1 MKGCTMAQQ
10 GFGRQGAHDPSAWP
24 PHIASQAGGRR
35 SAVEVVRDRIAA
47 NIQSG
52 RIKVDE
58 QLPSEAELARLFGVS
73 RPVVREAI
81 VSLNALGL
89 TASRNGRGTF
99 VARTSVKADL
109 LLGGFLP
116 SHVNEVRR
124 CLEIP
129 AARLAAARRTRQD
142 IVRMEE
148 LLAGIDAEDA
158 ADRRNRIDAEFHIAI
173 ATATCNPLLTKLIG
187 DLRGSLEDESLTVS
201 VVRHRRAGARA
212 EHRAILDA
220 IAAGDADAADLAVK
234 LHLDAIDASLASLV
248 FVAAPDRK

>member
-1 MKGCTMAQQ
+1 MAAQVPE
-10 GFGRQGAHDPSAWP
+10 REAARSQGAWSLHGTG
-24 PHIASQAGGRR
+24 QAGGRR
-35 SAVEVVRDRIAA
+35 SAVEVVRDQIAA

-99 VARTSVKADL
+99 VASASVKAEL
-109 LLGGFLP
+109 MLGGFLP
-116 SHVNEVRR
+116 GHVNEVRR

-129 AARLAAARRTRQD
+129 AARLAAARRTRRD
-142 IVRMEE
+142 VARMEE
-148 LLAGIDAEDA
+148 LLAAIDAEEA

-173 ATATCNPLLTKLIG
+173 ATATRNPLLTKLIG

-220 IAAGDADAADLAVK
+220 IAAGDADAADLAVTS
-234 LHLDAIDASLASLV
+234 HLDAIDASLASLA
-248 FVAAPDRK
+248 FASPTDRT